1 MIYFDKL
8 IRYIEG
14 KLKFN
19 ELDLII
25 ESKINKIDYNFIDS
39 NLYLNNI
46 QFLFEIINA
55 LDEYVKS

>member
-1 MIYFDKL
+1 MDKL

-25 ESKINKIDYNFIDS
+25 ESKINEIDFNFIDF
-39 NLYLNNI
+39 NIYLINRE
-46 QFLFEIINA
+46 FLFEIINA
-55 LDEYVKS
+55 LDVYFLIKK